1 MDSVL
6 ALQVTAAVLL
16 NGAFAWLVG
25 TWLARRWLSRAGVA
39 REKSEGLLRSSDIRA
54 AVVGVLGA
62 LAAIWASTAVMGGVG
77 LLEAKDLVWQMLSAT
92 TIGRAAFIS
101 LAAIAVAL
109 ILRVLSTTAPWRDW
123 AVLFALAVF
132 AFVRASMGHAGENGY
147 WTAPFAAEVVHLAA
161 MGVWTGL
168 VTVSAWKVLSASS
181 LQLELNSMGTYLDA
195 MSNAALAAVVAI
207 FATGVFNA
215 WHRVGSVSR
224 LFEFDIYTIALL
236 VKVGLVVIA
245 LFLGGF
251 NKFVGLER
259 ARRSSA
265 GLHHVRFILRA
276 ESFILLAVVIAA
288 ALLTT
293 QQPPAAM

>member
-25 TWLARRWLSRAGVA
+25 TWLARRWLTKIGVA
-39 REKSEGLLRSSDIRA
+39 REKSERLLRSSDIRA
-54 AVVGVLGA
+54 AVIGVLGA

-77 LLEAKDLVWQMLSAT
+77 LLEAKDFVWQMLSGT
-92 TIGRAAFIS
+92 TIGRAAYIS

-109 ILRVLSTTAPWRDW
+109 ILRVLSTNAPWRDW
-123 AVLFALAVF
+123 AVLFALAF
-132 AFVRASMGHAGENGY
+132 FTFVRASMGHAGENGY
-147 WTAPFAAEVVHLAA
+147 WTAAFAAEVVHLAA

-168 VTVSAWKVLSASS
+168 VVVSAWKVLSASS

-265 GLHHVRFILRA
+265 GLHHVRFILRT